1 MDISFKK
8 ETERGRKK
16 KKTKK
21 NDVPKDVREE
31 EAGKVYVDI
40 QRQ

>member
-8 ETERGRKK
+8 ETERGRK